1 MNTAQR
7 IREPV
12 IALMLCIPMG
22 LALAACA
29 GAATP
34 SAEPVASPT
43 TSASRSPIDNTGA
56 QRTDDAREV
65 FDLGESALTP
75 RQSRMTVFSFKPIE
89 RREDAPSG
97 SRWYAADIEFCMSPD
112 VKSIVPIVAVREQFG
127 MQTATGKLQR
137 PDSSHYAATEVY
149 TDPQRTIVANDCVR
163 GPVVFAV
170 PGDDPAAHVGLFIQL
185 GIIRWAV
192 ES

>member
-1 MNTAQR
+1 MNTTQR

-12 IALMLCIPMG
+12 IALMLCITMG
-22 LALAACA
+22 LPLAACA

-34 SAEPVASPT
+34 SAEPVASPK

-56 QRTDDAREV
+56 QPTDDAREV

-75 RQSRMTVFSFKPIE
+75 RQSRMTVFSFEPIE

-97 SRWYAADIEFCMSPD
+97 SRWYAADIEFCLSPD
-112 VKSIVPIVAVREQFG
+112 VKSIIPVEDIREEFG
-127 MQTATGKLQR
+127 MWTVEGEFQR
-137 PDSSHYAATEVY
+137 PDSSHDAATDVY
-149 TDPQRTIVANDCVR
+149 TDPKRTMVANDCVR

-170 PGDDPAAHVGLFIQL
+170 AGDDPAAQVGLFVQA

-192 ES
+192 EP